1 MTRLEELVR
10 VLDSR
15 HGWTD
20 GTEWIQVLGTVD
32 DYELVADTRL
42 DRLLGFVAPPRCE
55 AIGMTALG
63 LARSTEPSADCAS
76 APRQRVRITCLVAR
90 TGEVAG
96 RISWADGTQVEEP
109 PQSGRSLDI
118 LRRCLGLATEPPS
131 VPSTHLVAAQW
142 LDGVSRMA
150 ERWTQP
156 LSWDEVAFQHPAM
169 QLARAARLPI
179 GPDDLAQVARE
190 AQRAWTWT
198 RLLHQASRPGPLADT
213 LPPGTGG
220 WMDEGMLARWLL
232 APYPPLATQ
241 LAGVAA
247 QLIPATARRLV
258 GVLALLGLPTE
269 CSTAVGALGEE
280 LLDLSSQVIA
290 DRQRRSRPR

>member
-169 QLARAARLPI
+169 QLARAAGSPSAPTTSPKWPGRRSGHGR
-179 GPDDLAQVARE
+179 GPGCCIKPADPDRSPTPCHPAPVAG
-190 AQRAWTWT
+190 WT
-198 RLLHQASRPGPLADT
+198 RGCWPAGCSLPTRP
-213 LPPGTGG
+213 LPPS
-220 WMDEGMLARWLL
+220 WPEWRH
-232 APYPPLATQ
+232 
-241 LAGVAA
+241 
-247 QLIPATARRLV
+247 
-258 GVLALLGLPTE
+258 
-269 CSTAVGALGEE
+269 S
-280 LLDLSSQVIA
+280 
-290 DRQRRSRPR
+290 